1 MNYLEHYY
9 RLCHS
14 RKELNRSKSDPYYYE
29 LHHITPK
36 SFGGSDTLKN
46 LVLLTAREHYIA
58 HLLLY
63 VHFKQEGGERLRKMA
78 FALVS
83 MSSGTNITGRITS
96 SRQNAWIRE
105 AARDAVLGRTVEDT
119 TNYKKPKTKK
129 HREAIRLARL
139 AAPPRSRGTRARMRA
154 SALNREDSHFGNNK
168 KAQCPACNKVGQANA
183 MRRWHFDN
191 CKLTEEVKNAKLA

>member
-1 MNYLEHYY
+1 MNYLEQYY
-9 RLCHS
+9 RLCRS
-14 RKELNRSKSDPYYYE
+14 RRELNRSKSDSYYYE

-36 SFGGSDTLKN
+36 SLGGSDAPEN

-63 VHFKQEGGERLRKMA
+63 GHFKQEGGERLRKMA

-83 MSSGTNITGRITS
+83 MSSGRNTKERITS
-96 SRQNAWIRE
+96 SRQYAWIRE

-119 TNYKKPKTKK
+119 KNYRKSKTKK
-129 HREAIRLARL
+129 HREAIRRARL
-139 AAPPRSRGTRARMRA
+139 AAPPRSKETRGRMRA

-168 KAQCPACNKVGQANA
+168 KAECPVCKKVGQANA

-191 CKLTEEVKNAKLA
+191 CKLTEEVENAKLA